1 MVFFN
6 TNLFVDENYD
16 YDSVA
21 GKEEKEKEKAN
32 IHIIFFLLTWVS
44 GPICVHLN

>member
-1 MVFFN
+1 VVFFN

-21 GKEEKEKEKAN
+21 GKEEKEKEKA
-32 IHIIFFLLTWVS
+32 IIYINFFLINISV
-44 GPICVHLN
+44 